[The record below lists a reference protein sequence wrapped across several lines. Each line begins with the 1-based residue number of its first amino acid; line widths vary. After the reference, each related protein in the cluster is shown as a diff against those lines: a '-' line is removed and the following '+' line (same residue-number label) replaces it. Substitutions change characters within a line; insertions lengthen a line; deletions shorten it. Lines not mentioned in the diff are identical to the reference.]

1 MIEDFHRKKFYKPY
15 KGLTRRDYLTEKS
28 RLQSELLKLQYWAIE
43 NKKRIAI
50 SFDGR
55 DAAGKGG
62 TIKRFVENLMPKHLR
77 VVELHTPSKRESRG
91 WFRRY
96 SEHFPDEGELVFF
109 DRSWYNRALIEPTMG
124 YCSKNQYKYFIKKV
138 LNWEEDL
145 IARGMILIKFY
156 LSVDQETQL
165 FRFNERIRHP
175 LKYWK
180 LSENDKKAREKWH
193 FFTKFKEQMFQRT
206 SSQTSP
212 WIVINANDKYYTR
225 LSAMLYVINSIPY
238 VENQNFRPMYHK
250 TIEKYKTVSV
260 NGVEVNNL
268 NDDQFTTIQHLSSLA
283 LR

>member
-1 MIEDFHRKKFYKPY
+1 MSEKFHQKGFYKVY
-15 KGLTRRDYLTEKS
+15 KNLTRRNYLIEKS

-62 TIKRFVENLMPKHLR
+62 TIKRFTEHLMPKHLR
-77 VVELHTPSKRESRG
+77 VVELNTPSKRESRG

-96 SEHFPDEGELVFF
+96 SKHFPDEGELVFF

-124 YCSKNQYKYFIKKV
+124 YCSKNQYNYFIKKV
-138 LNWEEDL
+138 LKWEEDL
-145 IARGMILIKFY
+145 ITRGMILIKFY

-165 FRFNERIRHP
+165 FRFNERIKHP

-180 LSENDKKAREKWH
+180 LSENDQKAREKWH
-193 FFTKFKEQMFQRT
+193 IFTKFKEQMFQRT
-206 SSQTSP
+206 SSQASP
-212 WIVINANDKYYTR
+212 WVIINANDKYYTR
-225 LSAMLYVINSIPY
+225 LSTMLYVINSIPY
-238 VENQNFRPMYHK
+238 VEIQKFRPMCHK
-250 TIEKYKTVSV
+250 TIGKFKKISV
-260 NGVEVNNL
+260 NGVEFNNL
-268 NDDQFTTIQHLSSLA
+268 NEDQFNTIKHLRALA